1 MKIFWLNI
9 ILKMS
14 RLWARSLENI
24 GYTPL
29 PEGHAERAYVGFI

>member
-29 PEGHAERAYVGFI
+29 PEGHT